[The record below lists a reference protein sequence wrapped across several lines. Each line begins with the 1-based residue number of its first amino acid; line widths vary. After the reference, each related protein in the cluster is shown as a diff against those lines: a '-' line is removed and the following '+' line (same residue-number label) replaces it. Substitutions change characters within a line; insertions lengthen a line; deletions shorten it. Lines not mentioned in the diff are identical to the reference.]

1 MSNRA
6 VAVLRGD
13 PGVTGTVWFS
23 QDKESDPCVIKGE
36 IKGLTPGLHGFHEG
50 MSGGDENITEEKRS
64 DAETSSISDKDS
76 DDSGSSSDE
85 DVKVG
90 LSSSKY

>member
-1 MSNRA
+1 
-6 VAVLRGD
+6 
-13 PGVTGTVWFS
+13 
-23 QDKESDPCVIKGE
+23 
-36 IKGLTPGLHGFHEG
+36 